1 MLRSAALHVGSGTL
15 AAEEARIRTRLI
27 RARQR
32 ETQAEQFWMIAT
44 LEDREKRA
52 RRSAEETRAVMA
64 ATAEAPD
71 RGAQHSFSVALLP
84 QQGISSNP
92 VIPVVKN

>member
-15 AAEEARIRTRLI
+15 AAEEARIRMRLI

-52 RRSAEETRAVMA
+52 RRSAEETPAVVA
-64 ATAEAPD
+64 ATAEALD
-71 RGAQHSFSVALLP
+71 GGAQHAHSVALLP
-84 QQGISSNP
+84 HQVNRANP
-92 VIPVVKN
+92 CPSRS

>member
-1 MLRSAALHVGSGTL
+1 MLRSAALHVDSGTL

-52 RRSAEETRAVMA
+52 RRLAEETPTVMA
-64 ATAEAPD
+64 ATAEALD
-71 RGAQHSFSVALLP
+71 GGAQHDLSVALLP

-92 VIPVVKN
+92 VVPVVKN

>member
-32 ETQAEQFWMIAT
+32 ETQAEQFWMIAGKGT
-44 LEDREKRA
+44 
-52 RRSAEETRAVMA
+52 RRLADETPAVMA
-64 ATAEAPD
+64 PTAEALEQMP
-71 RGAQHSFSVALLP
+71 GMS
-84 QQGISSNP
+84 
-92 VIPVVKN
+92 